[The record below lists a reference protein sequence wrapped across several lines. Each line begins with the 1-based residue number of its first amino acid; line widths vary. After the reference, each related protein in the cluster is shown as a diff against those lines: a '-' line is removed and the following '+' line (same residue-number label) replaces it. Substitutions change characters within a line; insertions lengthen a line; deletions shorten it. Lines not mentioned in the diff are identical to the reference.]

1 MKFSLKFVVIVLS
14 LAVVYLPAAGSLL
27 AQDKDSA
34 ADASKPAPEPEFKSE
49 KYKESYDK
57 GKKEF
62 EAGEYKDASRSFK
75 KALSGA
81 RTKEDKAQVNKW
93 ILGCKGSSVLKKI
106 EQYKK
111 RNLWNE
117 AYDQVL
123 IALQRY
129 GETPISGPL
138 MKLFTDLE
146 NALFLEIENF
156 NFSNTSLYSAKYG
169 KSFVKDP
176 AYLANG
182 TQCLRWQNTRD
193 GKPGMLKISN
203 VPRNWS
209 QFKSLEF
216 WIALQVS
223 AIPAAV
229 VMSAGGAKPKGAAA
243 RTVAPRGQAVR
254 TFLISKVPVKKTKAW
269 QYVRIPLASLKSQ
282 GGATLEAVTDFRIQ
296 VPGGKTFN
304 FLVDDIRL
312 RKKNP
317 QQAAGGP
324 RKR

>member
-1 MKFSLKFVVIVLS
+1 M
-14 LAVVYLPAAGSLL
+14 
-27 AQDKDSA
+27 
-34 ADASKPAPEPEFKSE
+34 
-49 KYKESYDK
+49 
-57 GKKEF
+57 
-62 EAGEYKDASRSFK
+62 
-75 KALSGA
+75 
-81 RTKEDKAQVNKW
+81 NKW
-93 ILGCKGSSVLKKI
+93 ILGCKGSPVLKKI

-117 AYDQVL
+117 AYDQLL

-138 MKLFTDLE
+138 MALFTDLE
-146 NALFLEIENF
+146 GALFLEIENF
-156 NFSNTSLYSAKYG
+156 NFANTSLYSAKYG

-182 TQCLRWQNTRD
+182 TPCLRWQNTRD
-193 GKPGMLKISN
+193 GKPGMLKITN

-209 QFKSLEF
+209 QFKSIEF

-223 AIPAAV
+223 AIPEAV
-229 VMSAGGAKPKGAAA
+229 VMSAGGAKKKGVAA
-243 RTVAPRGQAVR
+243 RTAAPPGQAVR

-317 QQAAGGP
+317 QQAARGP

>member
-1 MKFSLKFVVIVLS
+1 MKFSLKITVMVFA
-14 LAVVYLPAAGSLL
+14 LAAVCLPAGGWLL
-27 AQDKDSA
+27 AQDDA
-34 ADASKPAPEPEFKSE
+34 ADASKKAPEPQFKSE

-57 GKKEF
+57 GLEDFK
-62 EAGEYKDASRSFK
+62 AGEYKDASRSFK
-75 KALSGA
+75 KALSGGK
-81 RTKEDKAQVNKW
+81 TKADKALVNKW
-93 ILGCKGSSVLKKI
+93 VLACKGSPVLKKI

-117 AYDQVL
+117 AYDQLL

-129 GETPISGPL
+129 GDTPLNGPM
-138 MKLFTDLE
+138 MKLFAELE
-146 NALFLEIENF
+146 GALFLGIENF

-223 AIPAAV
+223 AIPEAV
-229 VMSAGGAKPKGAAA
+229 VMSAGGAKTKGAAA

>member
-1 MKFSLKFVVIVLS
+1 MKSSLKLALMLLS
-14 LAVVYLPAAGSLL
+14 LLAGSLPVCGPL
-27 AQDKDSA
+27 HSQDA
-34 ADASKPAPEPEFKSE
+34 AKPQKEAAEPVFKAE
-49 KYKESYDK
+49 KYKEAFDK
-57 GKKEF
+57 GKEEF
-62 EAGEYKDASRSFK
+62 AAGGYKGAGKSFK

-81 RTKEDKAQVNKW
+81 MTKEDKAQVNKW
-93 ILGCKGSSVLKKI
+93 ILGCRGSPVLKKI

-117 AYDQVL
+117 AYDQLL

-138 MKLFTDLE
+138 MALFTDLE
-146 NALFLEIENF
+146 GALFLEIENF
-156 NFSNTSLYSAKYG
+156 NFANTSLYSAKYG
-169 KSFVKDP
+169 KRFVKDP

-182 TQCLRWQNTRD
+182 TPCLRWQNTRD
-193 GKPGMLKISN
+193 GKPGMLKITN

-209 QFKSLEF
+209 QFKSIEF

-223 AIPAAV
+223 AIPEAV
-229 VMSAGGAKPKGAAA
+229 VMSAGGAKKKGVAA
-243 RTVAPRGQAVR
+243 RTVAPPGQAVR
-254 TFLISKVPVKKTKAW
+254 TFLISKVPIKKTKAW

-317 QQAAGGP
+317 QQAARGP

>member
-1 MKFSLKFVVIVLS
+1 MKFSMKRALTILS
-14 LAVVYLPAAGSLL
+14 LAAMCLPSGALL
-27 AQDKDSA
+27 RTQDKDTA
-34 ADASKPAPEPEFKSE
+34 EPVFKAE
-49 KYKESYDK
+49 KYKEAFEK

-62 EAGEYKDASRSFK
+62 AGGEYKDAGKSFK
-75 KALSGA
+75 KALSGGKA
-81 RTKEDKAQVNKW
+81 KADKALVNKW
-93 ILGCKGSSVLKKI
+93 VLACKGSTTVKRGELMR
-106 EQYKK
+106 E

-117 AYDQVL
+117 AYDQLLV
-123 IALQRY
+123 ALQRY
-129 GETPISGPL
+129 GETPLRAPML
-138 MKLFTDLE
+138 KLYAELE
-146 NALFLEIENF
+146 GALFLNLENF
-156 NFSNTSLYSAKYG
+156 DYANTRLYSQLYG

-176 AYLANG
+176 RYLANG

-193 GKPGMLKISN
+193 GKPGMLKLTN

-209 QFKSLEF
+209 QFQSIEF

-223 AIPAAV
+223 AIPEAV
-229 VMSAGGAKPKGAAA
+229 VMSAGGAKKKGAAA

-254 TFLISKVPVKKTKAW
+254 TFLISKVPIKKTKAW
-269 QYVRIPLASLKSQ
+269 QYIRIPLASLKSQ